1 MQEERLNAPKV
12 SIVCTTYNQE
22 NYIADAIESFLMQET
37 NFSYEIIIGEDCSTD
52 KTRSIVENYSKKF
65 PNIIRAIYQ
74 KENTGGYKNIVDAM
88 NACSG
93 EYLIL
98 NEGDDFF
105 TDQHKLQTQVD
116 YLDSHK
122 DCSMCFHPVRVFFQ
136 DKSQKDYIF
145 PTEHELKKIKHKFNY
160 NTLKKINYIQTNS
173 CMYRRANV
181 KFEEILP
188 PQILPGDWFIHLYYA
203 KLGKIGYI
211 NKVMSAYRRSSTG
224 IWQLAYTNPEKHL
237 LKYWEYII
245 NFYIYAG
252 EKNKDDTSYWQKKGL
267 EKYRKTF
274 EICVKNKNWENLKN
288 LILKFPQLNTLLVN
302 DNFTKNKAEKYKR
315 LCYYLGIILSILL
328 ITTLLLVKFV
338 FYQ

>member
-1 MQEERLNAPKV
+1 
-12 SIVCTTYNQE
+12 
-22 NYIADAIESFLMQET
+22 
-37 NFSYEIIIGEDCSTD
+37 
-52 KTRSIVENYSKKF
+52 
-65 PNIIRAIYQ
+65 
-74 KENTGGYKNIVDAM
+74 
-88 NACSG
+88 
-93 EYLIL
+93 
-98 NEGDDFF
+98 
-105 TDQHKLQTQVD
+105 
-116 YLDSHK
+116 
-122 DCSMCFHPVRVFFQ
+122 
-136 DKSQKDYIF
+136 
-145 PTEHELKKIKHKFNY
+145 
-160 NTLKKINYIQTNS
+160 
-173 CMYRRANV
+173 MYRRANV